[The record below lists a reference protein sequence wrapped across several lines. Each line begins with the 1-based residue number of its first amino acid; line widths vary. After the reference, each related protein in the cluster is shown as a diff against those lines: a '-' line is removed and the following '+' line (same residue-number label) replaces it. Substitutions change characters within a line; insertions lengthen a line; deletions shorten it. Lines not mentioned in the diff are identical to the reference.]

1 MWVYSEG
8 GFEMWVYS
16 EGGFV
21 MWVQS
26 EGESMM
32 LGSVQ
37 KNGHR
42 E

>member
-1 MWVYSEG
+1 MQDYSEG